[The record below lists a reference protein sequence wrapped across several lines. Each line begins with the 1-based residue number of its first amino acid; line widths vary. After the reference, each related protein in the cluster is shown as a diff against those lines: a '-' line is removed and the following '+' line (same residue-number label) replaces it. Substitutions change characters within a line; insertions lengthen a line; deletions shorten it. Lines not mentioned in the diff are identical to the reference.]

1 MNRTYLVLFFV
12 TCIIGLCFSQ
22 SRFDDV
28 TIKVHKLT
36 DRISMLEGSG
46 GNIGL
51 YVGDSETFIIDDQY
65 APLSDK
71 IKKAISTLT
80 DQPVTRLFN
89 THWHGDH
96 TGGNQVFG
104 SEGAQIMAHDN
115 VYKRMSTEQS
125 RGGSIT
131 PASSKEA
138 LPQITFNDKMQFYAL
153 EEPALFI
160 HVHNAHTDGD
170 ALVWCAESN
179 VIQMGDVFFN
189 GRYPYID
196 LNSGG
201 SLEGMIEAVEA
212 ANLIVNDDT
221 QIIPGH
227 GPMATREDLLV
238 YHSFLKTLKDR
249 LMTVINEGTALE
261 DINVAKMVSGYEEL
275 SWNFINAKKIVSI
288 GYESL
293 KNQP

>member
-1 MNRTYLVLFFV
+1 MYRELGVLIFTFFLF
-12 TCIIGLCFSQ
+12 GLCLAQ
-22 SRFDDV
+22 NRFEDV

-36 DRISMLEGSG
+36 DRISMLEGAG

-51 YVGDSETFIIDDQY
+51 YAGDSETFIIDDQY

-71 IKKAISTLT
+71 IKEAISTVT
-80 DQPVTRLFN
+80 DYPVSHLFN

-96 TGGNQVFG
+96 TGGNDVFG
-104 SEGAQIMAHDN
+104 SAGAQIIAHNN
-115 VYKRMSTEQS
+115 VYVRMSTDQN
-125 RGGSIT
+125 RGGKIT
-131 PASSKEA
+131 SASPESA
-138 LPQITFNDKMQFYAL
+138 LPKITFEDRMHFYVL

-170 ALVWCAESN
+170 AFVWFAESN
-179 VIQMGDVFFN
+179 VMHMGDVFFN

-201 SLEGMIEAVEA
+201 SLEGMIKAVEA
-212 ANLIVNDDT
+212 ANLLVDDQT

-227 GPMATREDLLV
+227 GPMANKKDLLA
-238 YHSFLKTLKDR
+238 YHKFLITLRER
-249 LMTVINEGTALE
+249 LLSQINNGVTLE
-261 DINVAKMVSGYEEL
+261 DVNVAKMVSGFEDL
-275 SWNFINAKKIVSI
+275 NWNFINAKKIVSI

-293 KNQP
+293 KN